1 MVGREATTFAA
12 QLIDLKTINF
22 RRFVDAATD
31 GPATRLL
38 IDVSDTL

>member
-22 RRFVDAATD
+22 RRFVDAAPMALPH
-31 GPATRLL
+31 GC
-38 IDVSDTL
+38 